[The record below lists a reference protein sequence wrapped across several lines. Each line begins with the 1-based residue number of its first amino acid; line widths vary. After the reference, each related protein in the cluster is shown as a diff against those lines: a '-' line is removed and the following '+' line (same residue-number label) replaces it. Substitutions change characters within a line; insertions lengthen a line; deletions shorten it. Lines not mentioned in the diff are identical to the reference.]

1 MENTEKEVVADR
13 RSARSGYQSLP
24 GERPVRVPT
33 VVFLRGT
40 FRCQYAQCGLLLLPW
55 TRPPKW
61 PSQGSI
67 FKIVAS
73 VCISCLPAFM
83 FEQLMSYE
91 AHFMRHIGNIR
102 WTVRAIAGHHSQYRC
117 GGGIAERARAFLFF
131 PPPQIIL
138 LALLSL
144 YMMNVRMS
152 LSNSWPKNCS
162 MTRRDGEL
170 RGLRINIWCNEKL

>member
-1 MENTEKEVVADR
+1 MGNAEKEVVAER
-13 RSARSGYQSLP
+13 RSARSGVQSFP

-91 AHFMRHIGNIR
+91 AHFMRHVGNIR
-102 WTVRAIAGHHSQYRC
+102 WTVRAIMGHHSQYRC
-117 GGGIAERARAFLFF
+117 GGGIAERARAFPIFSAAADY
-131 PPPQIIL
+131 PPCPPF
-138 LALLSL
+138 SL
-144 YMMNVRMS
+144 YDERENVPQQF
-152 LSNSWPKNCS
+152 LAKELFNEQK
-162 MTRRDGEL
+162 RR
-170 RGLRINIWCNEKL
+170 RTARPPY